1 MENCST
7 YHSNQITELG
17 RQFGVYLLYLP
28 PYLPHLNPIEQTFH
42 LLKQWLRRWRDL
54 APTPEGME
62 LADYKAAWIKR
73 LEGAV
78 TWALNDVN
86 ISNLFGRS
94 QVPSIELIRARV

>member
-1 MENCST
+1 M
-7 YHSNQITELG
+7 
-17 RQFGVYLLYLP
+17 LYLP

-94 QVPSIELIRARV
+94 QVPSIEMIRARV